1 MDPLPGVELSLV
13 PLLLLALA
21 GLAAGWVDAVV
32 GGGGLLQLPALLLV
46 PGITP
51 LQALATN
58 KMGSIMGTS
67 VSSLT
72 YYRRI
77 QPDMRTGLPMAGVAL
92 VLAFVGA
99 RLASLIPAHTLK
111 IVILVV
117 LVGVA
122 VYTFAKPHLGQVT
135 NLRWHGHAHLLA
147 ALVLGGVLGLYDG
160 LLGPGTG
167 TFLVLGLVS
176 IVGYSFL
183 PATAIAKFVNFA
195 TNLGALVFF
204 IPNGSVVWAAGLT
217 LGVANM
223 CGGYIGARM
232 AIAKGATF
240 VRVVFLA
247 VVCALILRLT
257 WDIVFP

>member
-1 MDPLPGVELSLV
+1 MDLAANLDLSFATLAF
-13 PLLLLALA
+13 LALA
-21 GLAAGWVDAVV
+21 GFAAGWIDAVV

-46 PGITP
+46 PGMAP

-58 KMGSIMGTS
+58 KLGSIMGTS

-77 QPDMRTGLPMAGVAL
+77 QPDMRTGLPMAGA
-92 VLAFVGA
+92 AFIMAILGA
-99 RLASLIPAHTLK
+99 RLASLIPAHALR
-111 IVILVV
+111 IVILAV

-122 VYTFAKPHLGQVT
+122 LYTIAKPHLGTVT
-135 NLRWHGHAHLLA
+135 NLRWHGRTHLLA

-167 TFLVLGLVS
+167 TFLVLGLVGV
-176 IVGYSFL
+176 VGYAFL
-183 PATAIAKFVNFA
+183 PATAIAKIVNFA

-204 IPNGSVVWAAGLT
+204 VPNGSVVWAAGFV
-217 LGVANM
+217 LGIANM
-223 CGGYIGARM
+223 GGGYLGARM

-240 VRVVFLA
+240 IRVVFL
-247 VVCALILRLT
+247 VVVLALILRLT
-257 WDIVFP
+257 WDVYQG